1 VGNAIHLAERL
12 PGQEA
17 GRAGAVSPGRRRVLV
32 AATGVVGTIGLG
44 LAAWPFIASMEASAR
59 TRAEGGPVQVDVSRL
74 ELGQR
79 LTVQWR
85 GKPVWILRRDA
96 RMLESLREDEALLR
110 DPDSQVDS
118 QQPRCAQNR
127 WRSIE
132 PQYLVL
138 VGLCTH
144 LGCSPLFRPTPDGE
158 DLGSSWPGGFFCPC
172 HGSRFDLAGRVFNG
186 VPAPLNMLVPPYRY
200 ASKTEIIVGADS
212 RKA

>member
-1 VGNAIHLAERL
+1 MGKTMDLVGCL
-12 PGQEA
+12 PGQEE
-17 GRAGAVSPGRRRVLV
+17 GRPNAASPGRRRFLV

-44 LAAWPFIASMEASAR
+44 LAAWPFIASMEPSAR

-74 ELGQR
+74 EPGER

-96 RMLESLREDEALLR
+96 RMLESLRQDEALLR

-118 QQPRCAQNR
+118 QQPRYAQNR

-138 VGLCTH
+138 VGICTH

-158 DLGSSWPGGFFCPC
+158 DLGASWPGGFFCPC
-172 HGSRFDLAGRVFNG
+172 HGSRFDLAGRVFKG